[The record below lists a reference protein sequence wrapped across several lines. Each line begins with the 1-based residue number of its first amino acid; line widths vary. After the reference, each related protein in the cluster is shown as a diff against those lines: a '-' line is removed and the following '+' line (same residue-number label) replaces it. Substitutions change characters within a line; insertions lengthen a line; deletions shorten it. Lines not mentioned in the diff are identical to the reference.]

1 MRLLLGTS
9 GNTVAVVGGSGS
21 GKSTI
26 LRLLYRFF
34 DCESGTIKI
43 DGQDI
48 SQAYVADVRKSIG
61 VIPQDCVLFNDTIFK
76 NIHYGNFDA
85 TDEEVIQAAKDA
97 RIHES
102 IQKFPDKYE
111 TQVGERGLKLSG
123 GEKQRIAI
131 ARYVHTR

>member
-1 MRLLLGTS
+1 M
-9 GNTVAVVGGSGS
+9 
-21 GKSTI
+21 
-26 LRLLYRFF
+26 YRFF

-85 TDEEVIQAAKDA
+85 TDEEVLQAAKDA

-102 IQKFPDKYE
+102 ILKFPDKYE

-131 ARYVHTR
+131 ARYVHTRQNIDVSKLC